1 MTDRAQ
7 VFLYGTLLDP
17 DLFGI
22 VSGVTYDPTP
32 TRLPGHRVVWAKD
45 QSFPLIVEDPA
56 SEARGV
62 LVSIG
67 AAAKA
72 RMDFYEIGFG
82 YTLANHEVFL
92 NGASREAEVY
102 HPPVA
107 TWDEGAPWSL
117 SDWQKTHG
125 AISREAAR
133 EYMRLF
139 DTHEPQQAAKSFAQI
154 RSRAASRLRA
164 EAEAPQTD
172 LTPAMA
178 GQAVQVHRSTQP
190 YTNYF
195 AVREDDLTF
204 PTFAGAR
211 SPLVR
216 RAAFMGGDAVT
227 VLPYDPITD
236 SVQMV
241 RQFRYG
247 AFVRADP
254 DPWTLE
260 PVAGRIDAG
269 ETPEQAARREVH
281 EETGLTVNQLHKV
294 SAYYPSP
301 AAYSEFLFTFVAT
314 ADLSGVDGRVA
325 GLDGEAEDIM
335 SHVVPLDKALWM
347 IESGAVDTGPLV
359 ISLLWLQANKT
370 RFQQG

>member
-1 MTDRAQ
+1 M
-7 VFLYGTLLDP
+7 
-17 DLFGI
+17 
-22 VSGVTYDPTP
+22 
-32 TRLPGHRVVWAKD
+32 
-45 QSFPLIVEDPA
+45 
-56 SEARGV
+56 
-62 LVSIG
+62 
-67 AAAKA
+67 
-72 RMDFYEIGFG
+72 
-82 YTLANHEVFL
+82 
-92 NGASREAEVY
+92 
-102 HPPVA
+102 
-107 TWDEGAPWSL
+107 
-117 SDWQKTHG
+117 
-125 AISREAAR
+125 
-133 EYMRLF
+133 
-139 DTHEPQQAAKSFAQI
+139 
-154 RSRAASRLRA
+154 
-164 EAEAPQTD
+164 
-172 LTPAMA
+172 
-178 GQAVQVHRSTQP
+178 
-190 YTNYF
+190 
-195 AVREDDLTF
+195 REDDLTF